1 MRSALSDPRYQGGGY
16 TAEAH
21 PLESI
26 GLGLLG
32 CVVAACALL
41 WAAGEASGRI
51 FGGSWPAVGLS
62 QMGSIL
68 VALPRHAGEPADAW
82 PPGARDL
89 IPGPAAFYGTF
100 AAVFVP
106 FAAGALFLISRLRDR
121 HEVPGTARWACP
133 RDLRALRVRANTAGR
148 LILGRAAG
156 RLVAA
161 ESRQSAI
168 VIGPTQTGKTTG
180 FAIPAILEWK
190 GPVVATSIKTDLL
203 RDTIA
208 ARSAITGARTF
219 IYDPTGSTGL
229 PSDGWTPLIE
239 GLTWQGAQRVAEWL
253 ARAART
259 SGMASDTGDFWYGAT
274 AKLLAPILL
283 AAACSGG
290 SMAQVVAWVDS
301 MDTKHTERA
310 LTENDEPE
318 AVDALAAIALWDDR
332 TRGSVYAT
340 AQTVLNAYVDPG
352 VLTSA
357 MSADLRADRLLD
369 GGSHTAYLCAPAHEQ
384 RRLRPLFATLVQ
396 EIIAHVY
403 SHAAETGKPLDP
415 PLLLVLDE
423 CANIAPLQDLAALAA
438 TGAGQGIQ
446 LVSVFQDIAQIYAV
460 YGRDY
465 APTIVSNHRAKVILS
480 GISDPQTLEYFG
492 RLLGDEPVSFT
503 SSSSGTHGHSTTES
517 ISFRHLAPANVLRE
531 MRPGHGVLV
540 YGHLAPTRIA
550 LRPWFKDRQLRR
562 LARQPIAYVQAG
574 VP

>member
-1 MRSALSDPRYQGGGY
+1 MRSGFSDPRYQGGGY
-16 TAEAH
+16 TADAH

-62 QMGSIL
+62 QMGSVL

-106 FAAGALFLISRLRDR
+106 FAAGALLLISRLRDR
-121 HEVPGTARWACP
+121 HEVPGTARWARP

-219 IYDPTGSTGL
+219 VYDPTGSTGL

-253 ARAART
+253 ARGART

-310 LTENDEPE
+310 LTRKR
-318 AVDALAAIALWDDR
+318 R
-332 TRGSVYAT
+332 TGGHRRARGHRT
-340 AQTVLNAYVDPG
+340 LGRPNQGKRLRD
-352 VLTSA
+352 
-357 MSADLRADRLLD
+357 RADR
-369 GGSHTAYLCAPAHEQ
+369 AQ
-384 RRLRPLFATLVQ
+384 RLRRSRRPHLR
-396 EIIAHVY
+396 
-403 SHAAETGKPLDP
+403 D
-415 PLLLVLDE
+415 
-423 CANIAPLQDLAALAA
+423 
-438 TGAGQGIQ
+438 
-446 LVSVFQDIAQIYAV
+446 VS
-460 YGRDY
+460 RS
-465 APTIVSNHRAKVILS
+465 PRR
-480 GISDPQTLEYFG
+480 QTA
-492 RLLGDEPVSFT
+492 R
-503 SSSSGTHGHSTTES
+503 
-517 ISFRHLAPANVLRE
+517 
-531 MRPGHGVLV
+531 
-540 YGHLAPTRIA
+540 
-550 LRPWFKDRQLRR
+550 RR
-562 LARQPIAYVQAG
+562 LAYRIPLRTRPRAAPPPAALRDARPGDHRARV
-574 VP
+574 